1 MFLLG
6 QTVGKYQIL
15 ANLGSGGFGT
25 VFLAR
30 DTWIDKKVAIKV
42 PHRQTGEPDD
52 LLQEPRLLAALDHPN
67 IVSILTAERVDGMFF
82 IVMEYVKGESLEAV
96 LDREKSLDNAR
107 ALNYAVQILKGV
119 EHAHDAQI
127 LHRDLRPANV
137 LISESGAC
145 KVADFGTSRLLERS
159 HATTVIGSP
168 PYMAPEAFQ
177 GRAVLASD
185 IYSVGV
191 MLYQM
196 LTGVLPYFSPNPAQI
211 ERLVAQGRCTPP
223 EAPEQP
229 DPPRGLG
236 HRDEGPRHRGDRP
249 LPAGLGAP
257 RRPRHLGRDR
267 PQRDGDGGHP
277 PPPPRPRGPEA
288 RLLLALPQAPSRP
301 QRDLRLLRGRSDSRQ
316 ARRRSRITGARAG
329 SSGRGRATVARRF
342 VIGTPLG
349 TVADSSS
356 GRHPGTVAHRFVID
370 TPPGGARGGG
380 APSSQR
386 KPREAVGPDGCYSPW
401 CWMTKTPPAVTLTA
415 RRRIASRKAGNVPHP
430 RVASLPRTRAKAT
443 RDLLSLF
450 WGGADAPRPREWP

>member
-6 QTVGKYQIL
+6 QTVGKYQVL

-42 PHRQTGEPDD
+42 PHRQTGDADE

-67 IVSILTAERVDGMFF
+67 IVGILTAERVDGAFF

-96 LDREKSLDNAR
+96 LDREKSLDTPR
-107 ALNYAVQILKGV
+107 ALNYFVQILKGV
-119 EHAHDAQI
+119 EHAHEAQI

-137 LISESGAC
+137 LISESGVC

-196 LTGVLPYFSPNPAQI
+196 LTGMLPYFSPNPAQI

-223 EAPEQP
+223 QAAQQP
-229 DPPRGLG
+229 DPARGVRHRHEGAGPRGQ
-236 HRDEGPRHRGDRP
+236 RP
-249 LPAGLGAP
+249 LPARLRGA
-257 RRPRHLGRDR
+257 RRPRHLRGDR
-267 PQRDGDGGHP
+267 PQGDGDGGHP
-277 PPPPRPRGPEA
+277 APAARARGA
-288 RLLLALPQAPSRP
+288 QAGLLLALPQAPARP
-301 QRDLRLLRGRSDSRQ
+301 QRHLRLLRG
-316 ARRRSRITGARAG
+316 
-329 SSGRGRATVARRF
+329 
-342 VIGTPLG
+342 
-349 TVADSSS
+349 
-356 GRHPGTVAHRFVID
+356 
-370 TPPGGARGGG
+370 
-380 APSSQR
+380 
-386 KPREAVGPDGCYSPW
+386 EAVERSA
-401 CWMTKTPPAVTLTA
+401 PPAPD
-415 RRRIASRKAGNVPHP
+415 S
-430 RVASLPRTRAKAT
+430 
-443 RDLLSLF
+443 
-450 WGGADAPRPREWP
+450 